1 MNITGTKT
9 KAELEASKLESKN
22 ASVIALRKSAYI
34 AESDP
39 LAMEMLRGEI
49 DNALGRIPTL
59 EDVKAK
65 VAEIKSRYPK
75 ETL

>member
-1 MNITGTKT
+1 VNIIGTKT

-49 DNALGRIPTL
+49 DNALGRVPTI
-59 EDVKAK
+59 EDIVVK
-65 VAEIKSRYPK
+65 VTDIKNRYPK
-75 ETL
+75 VI

>member
-49 DNALGRIPTL
+49 DNTLGRVPTI
-59 EDVKAK
+59 EDIVVK
-65 VAEIKSRYPK
+65 VTDIKNRYPK
-75 ETL
+75 VI